1 MNFKLIIAIL
11 LLISIGVAFYIP
23 LQKDTEVLI
32 VNVTLARPPDND
44 SAKIISNVSVSF
56 SYVGKMEIPEDTP
69 MAMPAVIVLVL
80 QNMQEKSGWYSV
92 PIPTSGSIYGSY
104 SLTVKLSGKLDRS
117 QPVRILTRVVDPNGK
132 DVSVKAADIW
142 LS

>member
-11 LLISIGVAFYIP
+11 LLISIGAAFYIP

-44 SAKIISNVSVSF
+44 SAKIISNVSASI
-56 SYVGKMEIPEDTP
+56 SYVRKMETPKDTP
-69 MAMPAVIVLVL
+69 MEAPGVIVLVI

-92 PIPTSGSIYGSY
+92 PIPESGSIYGNY
-104 SLTVKLSGKLDRS
+104 SLTVKLFDKLDRS

-132 DVSVKAADIW
+132 DVSVRAADIW